1 MQEIKKIKKL
11 SLANIIALIYALFG
25 FVASFS
31 VTIYSLLTVIT
42 QKPMA
47 DKLLIYMATNLGLGF
62 LIALAAALIA
72 GIMGWLLG
80 LVIAACYNYLAR
92 QIGGVK
98 VELTEETV
106 GEGTKEKPAFAKATA
121 GKEKQ
126 ELFKY

>member
-11 SLANIIALIYALFG
+11 SLANIVALLYALFG

-31 VTIYSLLTVIT
+31 VTIYSLVTVIT

-72 GIMGWLLG
+72 GAIGWLLG
-80 LVIAACYNYLAR
+80 LVIAACYNYFAG

-98 VELTEETV
+98 VDLAEETA
-106 GEGTKEKPAFAKATA
+106 GEKKKVEEVKNN
-121 GKEKQ
+121 Q
-126 ELFKY
+126 LFKY